1 MTPAP
6 SDSTM
11 KIIRDVLICIAA
23 VLFFAVMKVT
33 ASIIVPM
40 VIAFFIFILINPML
54 SRMDKLRVPR
64 LLSMLIVLL
73 IVAAVF
79 VLFLYIFFVMV
90 NMLMRPDTGISAYA
104 ARVAQ
109 LDMAASAWLAPY
121 LDENPETFS
130 LLSWLNIN
138 WYSVLISGLSSVSS
152 KFISVLSDALLVFL
166 YLMFII
172 LERQTVMPKLL
183 AALPRGKVQR
193 ASQMVERMNR
203 QTSRYLLTK
212 VIISV
217 ATGIMFYFA
226 SIISHLDFA
235 LVWGVLAV
243 ILNFIPTIG
252 SIVCTAG
259 TIIMAIIQFAPDW
272 GNIIYVTL
280 LMISIEMVLG
290 NIIDPRLQG
299 VQLNISP
306 LVILV
311 SLAIWGY
318 VWGIPGMFLAV
329 PLTSII
335 QIICANV
342 PSLRPIA
349 IMLSEGRYY
358 RKDYDRKRKRKK
370 LVHEETGDVEMPE
383 AMSDHFEDNGGL

>member
-6 SDSTM
+6 SDNTK
-11 KIIRDVLICIAA
+11 KIIRDIII
-23 VLFFAVMKVT
+23 FFAIAFFLYLMKTT

-40 VIAFFIFILINPML
+40 VIAFFIFIFLNPLL
-54 SRMDKLRVPR
+54 SRLDKLHVPR
-64 LLSMLIVLL
+64 ILSMLITLA

-79 VLFLYIFFVMV
+79 VLFLYVFFIMV
-90 NMLMRPDTGISAYA
+90 NMLMSPESGIAAYA
-104 ARVAQ
+104 ARVNQ
-109 LDMAASAWLAPY
+109 LDATISASLAPY
-121 LDENPETFS
+121 LDEDPDTFS

-138 WYSVLISGLSSVSS
+138 WYSVLMSGLASVSS

-172 LERQTVMPKLL
+172 LERQTILPKLL

-193 ASQMVERMNR
+193 ATQMVERMNK
-203 QTSRYLLTK
+203 QTSKYLFMK
-212 VIISV
+212 VIISL

-226 SIISHLDFA
+226 SVITQLDFA

-272 GNIIYVTL
+272 GNIVL
-280 LMISIEMVLG
+280 VAVLMISIEMVIG
-290 NIIDPRLQG
+290 NIIDPRMQG
-299 VQLNISP
+299 MQLNISP
-306 LVILV
+306 LVILI

-318 VWGIPGMFLAV
+318 VWGLPGMFLSV
-329 PLTSII
+329 PLTSMM

-349 IMLSEGRYY
+349 IMLSEGRNY
-358 RKDYDRKRKRKK
+358 RKDYEKKRKK
-370 LVHEETGDVEMPE
+370 KKTVHEETGDIEMP
-383 AMSDHFEDNGGL
+383 DNSQIQRIDPQ

>member
-1 MTPAP
+1 
-6 SDSTM
+6 M
-11 KIIRDVLICIAA
+11 KIIRDVLICIVA

>member
-1 MTPAP
+1 
-6 SDSTM
+6 M
-11 KIIRDVLICIAA
+11 KIIRDVLICIVA

-383 AMSDHFEDNGGL
+383 AMSDHCEDNGGL

>member
-6 SDSTM
+6 SDNTK
-11 KIIRDVLICIAA
+11 KIIRDILI
-23 VLFFAVMKVT
+23 FFAIAFFLYLMKTT

-40 VIAFFIFILINPML
+40 VIAFFIFIFLNPLL
-54 SRMDKLRVPR
+54 SRLDKLHVPR
-64 LLSMLIVLL
+64 ILSMLITLA

-79 VLFLYIFFVMV
+79 VLFLYVFFIMV
-90 NMLMRPDTGISAYA
+90 NMLMSPESGIAAYA
-104 ARVAQ
+104 ARVNQ
-109 LDMAASAWLAPY
+109 LDATISASLAPY
-121 LDENPETFS
+121 LDEDPDTFS

-138 WYSVLISGLSSVSS
+138 WYSVLMSGLASVSS

-172 LERQTVMPKLL
+172 LERQTILPKLL

-193 ASQMVERMNR
+193 ATQMVERMNK
-203 QTSRYLLTK
+203 QTSKYLFMK
-212 VIISV
+212 VIISL

-226 SIISHLDFA
+226 SVITQLDFA

-272 GNIIYVTL
+272 GNIVL
-280 LMISIEMVLG
+280 VAVLMISIEMVIG
-290 NIIDPRLQG
+290 NIIDPRMQG
-299 VQLNISP
+299 MQLNISP
-306 LVILV
+306 LVILI

-318 VWGIPGMFLAV
+318 VWGLPGMFLSV
-329 PLTSII
+329 PLTSMM

-349 IMLSEGRYY
+349 IMLSEGRNY
-358 RKDYDRKRKRKK
+358 RKDYEKKRKK
-370 LVHEETGDVEMPE
+370 KKTVHEETGDIEMP
-383 AMSDHFEDNGGL
+383 DNSQIQRIDPQ

>member
-6 SDSTM
+6 SDSTR
-11 KIIRDVLICIAA
+11 KIIRDILV
-23 VLFFAVMKVT
+23 FFAVILFMYLMKT
-33 ASIIVPM
+33 LASIIVPLVVAF
-40 VIAFFIFILINPML
+40 VIFLFLNPLL
-54 SRMDKLRVPR
+54 SKMDRLRIPR
-64 LLSMLIVLL
+64 LISLVISLA

-79 VLFLYIFFVMV
+79 VLFLYVFFMMV
-90 NMLMRPDTGISAYA
+90 NMLINPTEGIPAYA
-104 ARVAQ
+104 ARVEQ
-109 LDMAASAWLAPY
+109 LNNAISAWLAPY

-130 LLSWLNIN
+130 LLAWLNIN
-138 WYSVLISGLSSVSS
+138 WYSVLMSGLTSISG

-172 LERQTVMPKLL
+172 LERQTILPKLL

-193 ASQMVERMNR
+193 ATQMVERMNR
-203 QTSRYLLTK
+203 QTSKYLLTK

-217 ATGIMFYFA
+217 ATGILFYFA
-226 SIISHLDFA
+226 SVISHLDFA

-272 GNIIYVTL
+272 GNIVYVTL

-306 LVILV
+306 LVILIA
-311 SLAIWGY
+311 LAIWGY
-318 VWGIPGMFLAV
+318 VWGLAGMFLAV
-329 PLTSII
+329 PLTSLV

-342 PSLRPIA
+342 PSFRPAA
-349 IMLSEGRYY
+349 ILLSEGRYY
-358 RKDYDRKRKRKK
+358 RKDYERKRRKK
-370 LVHEETGDVEMPE
+370 KAVHEETGDIEMPD
-383 AMSDHFEDNGGL
+383 SSQILKIDP